1 MPNAALTG
9 ISMSTGHD
17 CFPPQVSIGVGSSTV
32 MINGAPAILLGDSFS
47 VHTCPPLSAHLG
59 TVITGSTT
67 VYISGRPAARV
78 GDLVGCGPLNAI
90 TFPASPNVII
100 GG

>member
-9 ISMSTGHD
+9 TSMSTGHG
-17 CFPPQVSIGVGSSTV
+17 CFPPQVSTGVGSPTV
-32 MINGAPAILLGDSFS
+32 MINGAPAVLLGDLFS
-47 VHTCPPLSAHLG
+47 VHCCETCHPG

-67 VYISGRPAARV
+67 VYINGRPVARV
-78 GDLVGCGPLNAI
+78 GDLVGCGSGNVI
-90 TFPASPNVII
+90 TFPASPNVMI